1 MFKNEY
7 QGGPFV
13 EVFSAQ
19 GKDPAAKWKFFGSPS
34 AIWKDF
40 DKEVKSFVF
49 ILEGSSQTNR
59 MQLPKENK
67 QTLGLIQQFL
77 ILQVNVPLGKD
88 FSIELLIADLG
99 NIKRRLYLSTVHK
112 ELSSTPLHAKI
123 PLFIIRRKIWCNLC
137 IDLVAFTSG
146 IFKGAV
152 FQSLD
157 GIIVSANCKLRKI
170 FTMKLK
176 PKGTPE
182 EDDDIYGTH
191 LATHEPTDVIPR
203 SCQFTT
209 DVPQVTQLF
218 NMTNLYPAEIRLGV
232 RPSTS
237 TISDQLAT
245 RASGNIRSNKNQDVS
260 HIAFGS
266 KVLGPP
272 PSTGRKLSL
281 RISADAVK
289 LMSDRNDKSARQPNL
304 CITEESE
311 QPSDR
316 FYLLSSQFHDASDQR
331 NKENIH
337 QIRQKELPASV
348 DQQIIQPYPLPSRE
362 TSADKN
368 NNRRRLHMRST
379 DKDMTEIIDSSSGRC
394 KNEDKPSVKLRTPS
408 CEKLNNL
415 ELSNSSCL
423 QQLSS
428 HQTDEWIFP
437 NSFQKESS
445 KQSVSS
451 QDLPCINSVP
461 YGRADNTNERC
472 KETSKVQETHEDVFI
487 YSSRPRSIPQWKSQN
502 SSLDEYTYPLEFK
515 EDSKAERRGARM
527 EDDFY
532 GSDSSDDDSPS
543 VFIRCTPSPQTAYSI
558 LESSPPTI
566 VTEELVE
573 RTPVSYECKSSGGS
587 DKDSQKEVMPL
598 KSQTSHMKKVETDNI
613 QKKIMPTPSLS
624 PTGSWPEFSKEVA
637 NTSKTLKVI
646 PVSQIRTSMNKKSV
660 KEIPK
665 EDSRLTADP
674 SGYNW
679 RNYQCNKMSASELQ
693 MLASMRRQQCE
704 ELEDDGTSHC
714 LSASQIDNCN
724 VNISTSSDDTTTW
737 NSCLPLPVSQGHHYQ
752 NEMHPLSR
760 SNPRDWL
767 NIFSPPI
774 IPPSQQLAVQ
784 VNISENQKQST
795 NQNTCTQDENIS
807 REDEEE
813 ILTLLYDPCLNCYF
827 DPETGKYYELA

>member
-19 GKDPAAKWKFFGSPS
+19 GKDPAAKWKFIGSPS

-49 ILEGSSQTNR
+49 ILEGSIQTNR

-88 FSIELLIADLG
+88 FSIELLITDLG

-146 IFKGAV
+146 IFRGAV

-176 PKGTPE
+176 PQGTPE
-182 EDDDIYGTH
+182 EDDIYGKPLT
-191 LATHEPTDVIPR
+191 THEPTDVIPR

-209 DVPQVTQLF
+209 GVLQVTQLF
-218 NMTNLYPAEIRLGV
+218 NMTNLYPAEIKLGV
-232 RPSTS
+232 RPLTS
-237 TISDQLAT
+237 AVPDQLTT
-245 RASGNIRSNKNQDVS
+245 RGSGSIRSSKNQDVS

-272 PSTGRKLSL
+272 PSTGRRLSL

-289 LMSDRNDKSARQPNL
+289 LMSDRNDKSSRQPNL
-304 CITEESE
+304 CIADESE
-311 QPSDR
+311 QHSGR
-316 FYLLSSQFHDASDQR
+316 FDLLSSQFRDASDQR

-337 QIRQKELPASV
+337 QIRQKAELPASV
-348 DQQIIQPYPLPSRE
+348 DQQIIQPCPHLPRE
-362 TSADKN
+362 PSADKN
-368 NNRRRLHMRST
+368 NNKRRLHVRNT
-379 DKDMTEIIDSSSGRC
+379 DKNTTEIVGGSSPSGHCR
-394 KNEDKPSVKLRTPS
+394 NEDKSSVKLRTPS

-415 ELSNSSCL
+415 ELSNNSCL
-423 QQLSS
+423 QQLTAP
-428 HQTDEWIFP
+428 QTDEWIFP

-445 KQSVSS
+445 KQSVGSH
-451 QDLPCINSVP
+451 DLPCTNYAP
-461 YGRADNTNERC
+461 YGRADKINETN
-472 KETSKVQETHEDVFI
+472 KLQKTHEDVFM
-487 YSSRPRSIPQWKSQN
+487 YSSRPRSVPHGKSQN
-502 SSLDEYTYPLEFK
+502 SSVDGYTVPLEFE

-532 GSDSSDDDSPS
+532 GSDSSEEDSLS
-543 VFIRCTPSPQTAYSI
+543 VFIRCTPSPKTAYSK
-558 LESSPPTI
+558 LESSSPTT
-566 VTEELVE
+566 VAEDSVE
-573 RTPVSYECKSSGGS
+573 RTPMSYECNSSGGS
-587 DKDSQKEVMPL
+587 DKDSQKEIMSSNPQISYV
-598 KSQTSHMKKVETDNI
+598 KKVDADNI
-613 QKKIMPTPSLS
+613 QKKMMPTPSLS
-624 PTGSWPEFSKEVA
+624 PTGSWPEFSKEIP
-637 NTSKTLKVI
+637 NTSKTLKDM
-646 PVSQIRTSMNKKSV
+646 PVSQIRTSMNKRSV

-693 MLASMRRQQCE
+693 MLASLRRQQCE
-704 ELEDDGTSHC
+704 ELEDSGTSHC
-714 LSASQIDNCN
+714 LSASQIDHCN

-767 NIFSPPI
+767 NVFSPPI
-774 IPPSQQLAVQ
+774 IPPSQQLAEQ
-784 VNISENQKQST
+784 VDFSEKQKQST
-795 NQNTCTQDENIS
+795 NQNTCMQDENITT
-807 REDEEE
+807 EDEEE